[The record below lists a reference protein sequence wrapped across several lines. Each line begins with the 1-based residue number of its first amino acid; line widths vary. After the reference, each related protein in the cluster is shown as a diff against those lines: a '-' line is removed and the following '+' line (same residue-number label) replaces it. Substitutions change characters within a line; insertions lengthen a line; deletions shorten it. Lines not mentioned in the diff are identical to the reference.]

1 MHDKTTDS
9 QLYAIHTDHLGT
21 PQLVTDAQQH
31 PVWQASYTA
40 FGKAKVSTEKIML
53 NLRLPGQYFDV
64 ETDKHYNLHRDY
76 DPLVG
81 RYLTSDPIGLDGGHN
96 TYSYVGGNPLSRIDP
111 LGLKGVMPGGRWW
124 DPPVVDNGSSCKTTA
139 LPLTQVDDDGCISTG
154 AGPKICIGPGAI
166 KGVATNLAE
175 QLALEAA
182 QSGAGQRIMQGLIND
197 ARYPESVW
205 AKMQYIQTSL
215 TTGENIVIHYW
226 QNLVTGVREGFKF
239 K

>member
-1 MHDKTTDS
+1 MC
-9 QLYAIHTDHLGT
+9 LGKIC
-21 PQLVTDAQQH
+21 LFEGGAVFVNSAQ
-31 PVWQASYTA
+31 S
-40 FGKAKVSTEKIML
+40 
-53 NLRLPGQYFDV
+53 
-64 ETDKHYNLHRDY
+64 
-76 DPLVG
+76 
-81 RYLTSDPIGLDGGHN
+81 LDGSRENACWYGERVSGGLLGGIN
-96 TYSYVGGNPLSRIDP
+96 TYGYVGGNPLSRIDP

-139 LPLTQVDDDGCISTG
+139 LPLPQVDDDGCISTG

-182 QSGAGQRIMQGLIND
+182 QSGAGQRIMQGLVND

-205 AKMQYIQTSL
+205 AKMQYVQTSL